1 AVGDRLCAGV
11 ALEVSAWR
19 DGGSDFLARLLHAR
33 RAIGHP
39 VNVDELVVR
48 AAVGLAGLD
57 RGRQRDRAIGGD
69 GAVIVRRPTGE
80 DVVVFAVAAGWRSG
94 RSERDDEISAS
105 HDLRPFTTAGP
116 AVKAS

>member
-69 GAVIVRRPTGE
+69 GAVIVLRATG
-80 DVVVFAVAAGWRSG
+80 DDGVVFAVAAGWPR
-94 RSERDDEISAS
+94 RRTAESEA
-105 HDLRPFTTAGP
+105 L
-116 AVKAS
+116 